1 MHDLPLHAAS
11 VLLGPDAADGDPTN
25 LVARVCEALREL
37 DNIPIDRASWSMLT
51 LHPQIRSVQIRW
63 APHEGASVTPRRYE
77 RDGVLLARSPL
88 RLLYNG
94 ETTTFRRRLAPG
106 EDLGPFDILSE
117 LRDDG
122 FTDYVAMVA
131 PRIDRLERAP
141 ITLATRAPAGFSDS
155 DLASLEALLPLAS
168 LAFGIHAHRQRTRTL
183 LETYLG
189 RDPATRVLD
198 GHIQRGDVVA
208 VDAAVCFCDLRGF
221 TERSNRLAP
230 EALLSLLHDTFEAVV
245 GAFDTQGG
253 DVLKFIGDAV
263 LAVFVGPLDPH
274 ADTVERAYA
283 AVTEAQIALEAVADR
298 RREAGL
304 ETADVGFA
312 LHVGPVTY
320 GNIGGATRLD
330 FTVLGPTVNLASRLE
345 GLCGALGESLVLSA
359 DAARCLRAAN
369 LRAAGAHTLKGIPS
383 PVEVFVRRAEEPRAS

>member
-1 MHDLPLHAAS
+1 MQALPPHAAA
-11 VLLGPDAADGDPTN
+11 VLLGPNAAEGDPAD
-25 LVARVCEALREL
+25 LVARVCEALRER
-37 DNIPIDRASWSMLT
+37 DGVPIDRASWSLPT

-63 APHEGASVTPRRYE
+63 APDEGASVTPRRYGH
-77 RDGVLLARSPL
+77 DGVLLARSPL
-88 RLLYNG
+88 RLLYDG
-94 ETTTFRRRLAPG
+94 ETSTFRRRLTPG
-106 EDLGPFDILSE
+106 DDLGPFDILSE

-141 ITLATRAPAGFSDS
+141 ITLATRDPLGFSPDH
-155 DLASLEALLPLAS
+155 LAGIEALLPLAS
-168 LAFGIHAHRQRTRTL
+168 LVFGIHAHRQRTRTL

-208 VDAAVCFCDLRGF
+208 IDAAVCFCDLRQF
-221 TERSNRLAP
+221 TERSNRLPP
-230 EALLSLLHDTFEAVV
+230 EALLGLLHDTFEAVV
-245 GAFDTQGG
+245 GAFDRHGG

-274 ADTVERAYA
+274 SDTVQRAYA
-283 AVTEAQIALEAVADR
+283 GVIEAQRALEAVGLQ

-304 ETADVGFA
+304 ESAEMGFA
-312 LHVGPVTY
+312 IHVGPVTY

-345 GLCGALGESLVLSA
+345 GLCSVLGEDIVLSA
-359 DAARCLRAAN
+359 EAARGLPGAS
-369 LRAAGAHTLKGIPS
+369 LRAAGSHRLKGIPE
-383 PVEVFVRRAEEPRAS
+383 PVDVFVRGPHGGRPS